1 MEVAAL
7 DARRWQR
14 WSGAGDRWRRWKAK
28 VLEMT
33 AEMVA
38 GSMAAVMDEA
48 AAMEDR

>member
-7 DARRWQR
+7 DARRWRR
-14 WSGAGDRWRRWKAK
+14 WSGAGDRWRRWK
-28 VLEMT
+28 VLEVM